1 MTMISKHGILFLT
14 TIIVIE
20 GGLGRKNSSAVSR
33 SRRYLRSNDYS
44 LMADCGYGLNN
55 GTCFATSCCSPG
67 GYCVDESNYCAT
79 EEKNAS
85 QLPCGYG
92 NVGNGKCVA
101 SVTDASICCSVY
113 GWCGS
118 GQEYCGSPF
127 DQPPAVSPSPVS
139 LASPISTPKPTVTAS
154 PTVSNLLFT
163 STNGVYYPNET
174 YYLYREPTPAP
185 EPSSGN

>member
-1 MTMISKHGILFLT
+1 MISKHCILFLT
-14 TIIVIE
+14 TALVMIE

-33 SRRYLRSNDYS
+33 SRYLRSTSNDYS
-44 LMADCGYGLNN
+44 LMSDCGYGLNN

-67 GYCVDESNYCAT
+67 GYCVDESDYCVT

-92 NVGNGKCVA
+92 NVGNGECLA
-101 SVTDASICCSVY
+101 SVTDASICCSMY

-118 GQEYCGSPF
+118 GQEYCDNPF
-127 DQPPAVSPSPVS
+127 DQPPAPSPVS
-139 LASPISTPKPTVTAS
+139 LTSPVSTAKPTVTES
-154 PTVSNLLFT
+154 PAVSNLLFT
-163 STNGVYYPNET
+163 STNGAYYPNET

-185 EPSSGN
+185 KPTSGN